1 MSMKAAGVNR
11 GYINPNPEF
20 WRGKRVFLTGHTGF
34 KGGWLALWLKQMG
47 AVVHGFSL
55 QPPTVPN
62 LFTLAN
68 VESAVSHQIGDIRD
82 AKVLQDAVQ
91 GFKPDI
97 ILHLAAQPILRLSYD
112 EPVETYAANVMGTV
126 HVLEAAR
133 HTPSAQVTLIITTDK
148 CYENRE
154 QIWPYRESDPMGGH
168 DPYSSSKGCAELVV
182 SSYGHS
188 YFNKG
193 QAVIASVRAGNVIGG
208 GDWARDR
215 LMTDIIAA
223 VSRGQKPVIRNPG
236 ALRPWQHVLEPL
248 SGYLRAVEVLWN
260 KRPPHGEILGGSEA
274 WNFGPEAESEVCVG
288 DVANIVC
295 ELWGFKDGLELTPDA
310 RRLHEAT
317 LLRLDS
323 SKARIELGWT
333 PRLSL
338 RDALSM
344 TVEWYKAQQGGAN
357 MNAVTLGQIQDYL
370 NRNTTQP
377 SQQPR
382 HLASA

>member
-1 MSMKAAGVNR
+1 MSMNVAGVNPDK
-11 GYINPNPEF
+11 NF

-34 KGGWLALWLKQMG
+34 KGGWLALWLVQMG

-68 VESAVSHQIGDIRD
+68 VEGALVNSKGAHQIGDIRD
-82 AKVLQDAVQ
+82 AKLLSDAIQ

-112 EPVETYAANVMGTV
+112 EPVETYATNVMGTV
-126 HVLEAAR
+126 NVLEAAR
-133 HTPSAQVTLIITTDK
+133 HTPSAQVTLVITTDK

-223 VSRGQKPVIRNPG
+223 VSRGQRPVIRNPG

-260 KRPPHGEILGGSEA
+260 KRPPHGAEA

-288 DVANIVC
+288 DVANTVC
-295 ELWGFKDGLELTPDA
+295 ELWGFNDGLEITPDA

-323 SKARIELGWT
+323 SKARVELGWK

-338 RDALSM
+338 RDALAM
-344 TVEWYKAQQGGAN
+344 TVEWYKAQQSGAN
-357 MNAVTLGQIQDYL
+357 MNTVTLGQIQAYL
-370 NRNTTQP
+370 DRN
-377 SQQPR
+377 SKSSNQQPR

>member
-1 MSMKAAGVNR
+1 MSMNVAGVN
-11 GYINPNPEF
+11 PDKEF

-47 AVVHGFSL
+47 AVVHGFAL

-82 AKVLQDAVQ
+82 AKVLSDAIQ
-91 GFKPDI
+91 AFKPEI
-97 ILHLAAQPILRLSYD
+97 VLHLAAQPILRLSYD
-112 EPVETYAANVMGTV
+112 EPVETYATNVMGTV
-126 HVLEAAR
+126 NLLEAVR
-133 HTPSAQVTLIITTDK
+133 HTPSVQVTLVITTDK

-193 QAVIASVRAGNVIGG
+193 QSVIASVRAGNVIGG

-223 VSRGQKPVIRNPG
+223 VSRGQRPVIRNPG

-248 SGYLRAVEVLWN
+248 SGYLRAAEVLWN
-260 KRPPHGEILGGSEA
+260 KRPQHGSEA
-274 WNFGPEAESEVCVG
+274 WNFGPETESEVCVG
-288 DVANIVC
+288 IVANTVC
-295 ELWGFKDGLELTPDA
+295 ELWGFKDGLDITPDA

-323 SKARIELGWT
+323 SKARVELGWK
-333 PRLSL
+333 PRLTL
-338 RDALSM
+338 RDALAM
-344 TVEWYKAQQGGAN
+344 TVEWYKSQQAGSN
-357 MNAVTLGQIQDYL
+357 MNAVTLTQIQSYID
-370 NRNTTQP
+370 RNS
-377 SQQPR
+377 SQSSTPLHR
-382 HLASA
+382 ASA

>member
-1 MSMKAAGVNR
+1 MSLGISMNVAGVN
-11 GYINPNPEF
+11 PDKDF

-82 AKVLQDAVQ
+82 AKVLSDAITA
-91 GFKPDI
+91 FKPEI
-97 ILHLAAQPILRLSYD
+97 VLHLAAQPILRLSYD
-112 EPVETYAANVMGTV
+112 EPVETYATNVMGTV

-133 HTPSAQVTLIITTDK
+133 HTPSVQLSLIITTDK

-193 QAVIASVRAGNVIGG
+193 QSVIASVRAGNVIGG

-223 VSRGQKPVIRNPG
+223 VSRGQRPVIRNPG

-248 SGYLRAVEVLWN
+248 SGYLRAAEVLWN
-260 KRPPHGEILGGSEA
+260 KRHDNKDLAHGAEA
-274 WNFGPEAESEVCVG
+274 WNFGPESESEVCVG
-288 DVANIVC
+288 DVANTVC
-295 ELWGFKDGLELTPDA
+295 ELWGFNDGLEITPDA

-323 SKARIELGWT
+323 SKARVELGWK

-338 RDALSM
+338 RDALAM
-344 TVEWYKAQQGGAN
+344 TVEWYKAQQAGSN
-357 MNAVTLGQIQDYL
+357 MNAVTLAQIQSYL
-370 NRNTTQP
+370 DRNTTK
-377 SQQPR
+377 SSQPR